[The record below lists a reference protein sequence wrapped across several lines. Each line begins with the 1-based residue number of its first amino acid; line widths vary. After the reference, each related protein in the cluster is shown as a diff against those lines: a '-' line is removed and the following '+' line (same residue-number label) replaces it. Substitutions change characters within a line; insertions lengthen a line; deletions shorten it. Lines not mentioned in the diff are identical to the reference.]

1 MSFKALFFITDKE
14 TDETWHLIMYDFEK
28 SILGWF
34 GQPGSTVKKI
44 VWGHLWATFEVH
56 FLDYVL
62 MGKEKI
68 KNLKVFL
75 GLKVS
80 M

>member
-14 TDETWHLIMYDFEK
+14 TDETWDLIMYDFEK

-44 VWGHLWATFEVH
+44 VWGQL
-56 FLDYVL
+56 
-62 MGKEKI
+62 
-68 KNLKVFL
+68 
-75 GLKVS
+75 
-80 M
+80 